1 MVLLMIICN
10 IKDPHMDEFFI
21 LVLCLTILFASIVHG
36 AIGFGFGMI
45 STPVIALFTDMQT
58 TILYMLI
65 PTMVTNI
72 ISISSEGKFFEALK
86 KFWFIITL
94 MVIGSALGTV
104 LLLYTNSEFFKLLL
118 AAIIFLYLL
127 QSFVKIEATF
137 VSKYPKASTYGL
149 GVFGG
154 MLSGLTNIVA
164 PLMIMYTLELK
175 YSRKDTVQ
183 LSNLCFLFTKI
194 GQISVFLYYGSFTME
209 DFNISMICVAV
220 IFIGMFLG
228 IKLKKIIDAK
238 LYVKILKVLLF
249 IIATTLVVQT
259 VSF

>member
-1 MVLLMIICN
+1 
-10 IKDPHMDEFFI
+10 MDYSFI
-21 LVLCLTILFASIVHG
+21 LALCLTLFFASTVHG

-45 STPVIALFTDMQT
+45 STPIIALYTDMQT

-65 PTMVTNI
+65 PTMGANI
-72 ISISSEGKFFEALK
+72 LSILSEGKFLEALK

-104 LLLYTNSEFFKLLL
+104 LLLYTNSDLFKLLL
-118 AAIIFLYLL
+118 AGIIFLYLL
-127 QSFVKIEATF
+127 QSVVKIEATF
-137 VSKYPKASTYGL
+137 VSKYPRSSTYGL
-149 GVFGG
+149 GIFGG

-194 GQISVFLYYGSFTME
+194 GQITVFLLHGSFTVE
-209 DFNISMICVAV
+209 DFNISMIGLAAT
-220 IFIGMFLG
+220 FIGMFLG
-228 IKLKKIIDAK
+228 IKVKKLIDAK

-249 IIATTLVVQT
+249 IIASMLVVQT
-259 VSF
+259 ISF